1 MGGMKMVVA
10 ALMAHLVYGV
20 ALGGIAGAPAL
31 LQA

>member
-1 MGGMKMVVA
+1 VA

-31 LQA
+31 RQA